1 MNEIYEV
8 EVMTETGATVK
19 RRVRAKSKQ
28 DAKHSV
34 CASLDLPLN
43 HALSAKKV

>member
-8 EVMTETGATVK
+8 EVMLGTGSVVK

-28 DAKHSV
+28 DAKHLV
-34 CASLDLPLN
+34 CSSLNLTVN
-43 HALSAKKV
+43 HAISTVKI